1 MVMAQARL
9 SFVVEPASLSFKGA
23 GPVWGRVYIHTGDSW
38 FPERGW
44 EDIAVPVAAAWLQ
57 AIMNLVRESQ
67 STASVHFMDG
77 PFLAEM
83 SREGDE
89 LKVRLIEDLSSGPI
103 VEHEVRVPFQ
113 DVIDNAL
120 EVSAA
125 ILAECRRNGWKDR
138 DTETLQSLQ
147 SDLRG
152 ALPVP
157 HYHA

>member
-1 MVMAQARL
+1 MVMAQERL
-9 SFVVEPASLSFKGA
+9 SFVVEPASLSFEGR
-23 GPVWGRVYIHTGDSW
+23 GPVWGRVYIHAGDSW

-57 AIMNLVRESQ
+57 AVMNLVRECQ
-67 STASVHFMDG
+67 SSASVHFMDG
-77 PFLAEM
+77 PFFAEM
-83 SREGDE
+83 SREGDDVT
-89 LKVRLIEDLSSGPI
+89 VRLIEDRSSGPI
-103 VEHEVRVPFQ
+103 VEHNVRVPFQ